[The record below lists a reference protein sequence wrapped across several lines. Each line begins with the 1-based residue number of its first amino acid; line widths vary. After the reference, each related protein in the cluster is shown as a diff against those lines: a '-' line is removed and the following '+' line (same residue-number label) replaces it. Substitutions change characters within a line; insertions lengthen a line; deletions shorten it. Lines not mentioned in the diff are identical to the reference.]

1 MQISINLWRFYS
13 YNQFILSMKHFN
25 PFSLTMGL
33 KWVALSLGLLLF
45 STVAQGKADPIHV
58 PKSRT
63 EISVSGRVTDA
74 TTQEP
79 LIGST
84 VVLKGTGQGTT
95 TDLDGNYS
103 ITVPDGNATLVF
115 EFVGYEK
122 QEILVGT
129 QTRIDVSMRSSA
141 LELSQ
146 VLVVGYGSTT
156 KKEMTGSAKSIKND
170 DFNRGIINSPE
181 QLLQGKVSGVNVTSA
196 TGEPGGRQTITV
208 RGPGGVRTS
217 NTPLFVLDGLALDNS
232 STGGVTNPLMFLNPQ
247 DIESIDVL
255 KDASAT
261 AIYGSRGANGVILI
275 TTKKGKSGFSG
286 MTYSGSLGISNLANP
301 IDLFTAD
308 EYRQEVPKIGGV
320 LEDLGENTDWQKVI
334 TRTAVTR
341 NHNLSL
347 SGGANKLSYYGSFGL
362 QQQEGILKGSDLN
375 LYTGRLNVS
384 QKFWDDRL
392 SVDVFLNATSTENNR
407 PPIGGMIG
415 SALSANPTF
424 PAYDQNGAPYRY
436 ASGTNPLIT
445 LGLEKDVTTIN
456 RIVGSISPSLT
467 IVKGLVYK
475 MNFGI
480 DNSTSTRDLQSLAST
495 VPQQDGRLESIYSVN
510 RNRLIENYLTYT
522 YKSDVH
528 SVTALAGHSYQN
540 IFIQGRWSSINKFA
554 ISPIEPIYNPGL
566 GQELTLANNRPGGYA
581 LINELQSF
589 FGRVN
594 YQFQEKYL
602 LTATVRADGS
612 SKFGENNK
620 YGIFPSVS
628 AGWLISEEGFMK
640 GGIFNELKL
649 RAGWGQ
655 TGNQEIPS
663 KITQPL
669 FTSSV
674 SGTTSYPLTE
684 TGAFP
689 AGTTFTR
696 LANPDIQWE
705 VSTQIDLGLD
715 FSLFKGA
722 LSGTIDYFN
731 KVSNNILLEVIP
743 ADPVQPASS
752 IWTNVEDMQITNQ
765 GVELELNYRQRFASG
780 FKLEVGGNITFID
793 NIVENS
799 PYTVIP
805 SGSAQGSGLTS
816 ATINGYVNGQPIGT
830 FFLREFTGF
839 DDKGLSTYR
848 DTDGDGV
855 VSDKDRISAGS
866 ALPTHMY
873 NFNTVFSY
881 KGFDLRANFNGVA
894 GNKVYDNTANTNFYK
909 LRLSKGINTTREAIL
924 FPNES
929 VNNAAPVSTRYLKDG
944 AFIRL
949 NNLSLNYTFNTEAL
963 GISKL
968 VKALNL
974 SVTGQNLWLSTKY
987 DGYDPEV
994 NNDRSIS
1001 GISSYGIDYLSYPRA
1016 KSVIFG
1022 LNVTF

>member
-1 MQISINLWRFYS
+1 MEILFLQPI
-13 YNQFILSMKHFN
+13 ILSMKHFN

-33 KWVALSLGLLLF
+33 KWVALSLSLLLF
-45 STVAQGKADPIHV
+45 NTVARGKADPTHV
-58 PKSRT
+58 PTSRT

-232 STGGVTNPLMFLNPQ
+232 STGGATNPLTFLNPQ

-320 LEDLGENTDWQKVI
+320 LEDLGEDTDWQEVI

-445 LGLEKDVTTIN
+445 LGLEKDVTNIN

-522 YKSDVH
+522 YKGEVH

-628 AGWLISEEGFMK
+628 AGWLLSEEGFMK

-765 GVELELNYRQRFASG
+765 GVELELNYRHRFASG
-780 FKLEVGGNITFID
+780 FKWEVGGNITFID

-873 NFNTVFSY
+873 NFNTVFTY

-944 AFIRL
+944 AFMRL

-963 GISKL
+963 GISKFA
-968 VKALNL
+968 KTLNL

>member
-1 MQISINLWRFYS
+1 MVSVLNSFGANHSKLAEITISG
-13 YNQFILSMKHFN
+13 Q
-25 PFSLTMGL
+25 
-33 KWVALSLGLLLF
+33 
-45 STVAQGKADPIHV
+45 
-58 PKSRT
+58 
-63 EISVSGRVTDA
+63 VTDA
-74 TTQEP
+74 TTQEA
-79 LIGST
+79 LVGST
-84 VVLKGTGQGTT
+84 VVIKGTSQGTT
-95 TDLDGNYS
+95 TDVNGNYT
-103 ITVPDGNATLVF
+103 IVVPDQNAVLVF
-115 EFVGYEK
+115 EFVGYDK
-122 QEILVGT
+122 LEIVVGT
-129 QTRIDVSMRSSA
+129 QTRIDVAMKSSA

-156 KKEMTGSAKSIKND
+156 KKDMTGSAKSIKND

-181 QLLQGKVSGVNVTSA
+181 QLLQGKVAGVNVTSA
-196 TGEPGGRQTITV
+196 TGEPGGRQSITI
-208 RGPGGVRTS
+208 RGPGGVRTGS
-217 NTPLFVLDGLALDNS
+217 TPLFVLDGLALDNS
-232 STGGVTNPLMFLNPQ
+232 GTGGNTNPLTFLNPQ

-261 AIYGSRGANGVILI
+261 AIYGSRGANGVVLI

-286 MTYSGSLGISNLANP
+286 MTYTGSLGISNLANP

-308 EYRQEVPKIGGV
+308 EFRQEVPKVGGV
-320 LEDLGENTDWQKVI
+320 LEDLGANTDWQKEI
-334 TRTAVTR
+334 SRTAITR

-347 SGGANKLSYYGSFGL
+347 SGGANKLTYYGSFGL
-362 QQQEGILKGSDLN
+362 QQQEGILKGNDLN
-375 LYTGRLNVS
+375 LYTGRLNIS
-384 QKFWDDRL
+384 QKFLDDRL
-392 SVDVFLNATSTENNR
+392 QVDVNLNATSTLNER

-415 SALSANPTF
+415 SALSANPTY
-424 PAYDQNGAPYRY
+424 PAYDAATGLPFRY

-445 LGLEKDVTTIN
+445 LGLEKDITTVN
-456 RIVGSISPSLT
+456 RVIGSITPSLT
-467 IVKGLVYK
+467 LAKGLVYK
-475 MNFGI
+475 LNFGI
-480 DNSTSTRDLQSLAST
+480 DNATSTRDLQSLASA
-495 VPQQDGRLESIYSVN
+495 VPQQDGRLETITTLN
-510 RNRLIENYLTYT
+510 RNRLIENYITYT
-522 YKSDVH
+522 FNNDIH
-528 SVTALAGHSYQN
+528 GLTALAGHSYQK
-540 IFIQGRWSSINKFA
+540 IFLQGRNSSINKFP

-594 YQFQEKYL
+594 YQFKDKYL

-628 AGWLISEEGFMK
+628 AGWRIIEESFMQ
-640 GGIFNELKL
+640 GGIFSDLKL

-669 FTSSV
+669 FTSTV
-674 SGTTSYPLTE
+674 SGTTSYPLAD
-684 TGAFP
+684 TGPFP

-705 VSTQIDLGLD
+705 VSNQIDIGLD
-715 FSLFKGA
+715 FALFNGA

-752 IWTNVEDMQITNQ
+752 IWTNVENMEITNQ
-765 GVELELNYRQRFASG
+765 GVELELNYRKRFANG
-780 FKLEVGGNITFID
+780 FKFEVGGNVTFID

-805 SGSAQGSGLTS
+805 SGAAQGSGLTS

-866 ALPTHMY
+866 ALPTRMY
-873 NFNTVFSY
+873 NFNTVFTF

-894 GNKVYDNTANTNFYK
+894 GNMIYDNTANTNFYK
-909 LRLSKGINTTREAIL
+909 LRLSKGINTTREATL

-944 AFIRL
+944 AFLRL

-963 GISKL
+963 GISKY
-968 VKALNL
+968 VKGLNL